1 MAACTRPYRLAPLP
15 TEIELVAVEPNGSA
29 VNGFRY
35 TLGLGPFYSKA
46 DREAPWAWSRCRAE
60 ATNECRSRTKA
71 IAWVPLRLWQP
82 AARPLKPESPVGS
95 AGIAAVTH
103 IRTPPTV
110 LTTSARPPKPM
121 PM

>member
-1 MAACTRPYRLAPLP
+1 MAAWSRAYRLVALS
-15 TEIELVAVEPNGSA
+15 TELELAAGEPHGGA

-35 TLGLGPFYSKA
+35 TPGLVALDSSA
-46 DREAPWAWSRCRAE
+46 ARNARWSWIRCRSQVA
-60 ATNECRSRTKA
+60 NECRSRTNA

-95 AGIAAVTH
+95 AGTAVLTQ

-110 LTTSARPPKPM
+110 FTTSARPPKPM